1 MRLIQSLR
9 KCDKEHYPIPKT
21 VQQWMPIQRV
31 YPDGIFFYEG
41 RFSKT
46 FRFTDINYSIA
57 SKEDQMTMFL
67 QWCAVINALDVG
79 ASIKLTLYNR
89 RVNRNDYEASI
100 MMPLKDDPYDAY
112 RKEWN
117 EFILDQAISSSNNL
131 TQDKLLTISV
141 QKKNIEEARAY
152 FTRINAELQARFA
165 QLSSSLT
172 ALDVAER
179 LRIFHDFFRSGK
191 EEEFRFNLKQSARR
205 GHSPVDYIC
214 PDSIEMKKDHF
225 NVDGRYGQ
233 VLYLRDYA
241 NYIKDTMIQE
251 LCDLNRTM
259 LLTIDMIPIPTDEA
273 VKQTTMQLDKVE
285 ANVTRYNQRQQAN
298 SNFTGSIPHE
308 MEVQRREAKEFLS
321 DLTTRDQ
328 RMLLCCVTMVHM
340 ADSMDEM
347 KSDTESLLSIARKHL
362 CQLSVLHY
370 QQSDGLNTV
379 LPYGVRMIDALRTMT
394 TESTAVLMPFKT
406 QELFDTNG
414 VCYGHNIIS
423 KNLLVIN
430 RKNLLN
436 GNAFVFGVSG
446 SGKSFVTKEEIVC
459 RALNSEDEI
468 IIIDPE
474 QEYGRMVRAMGG
486 EVIIISATSPNHIN
500 AMDVSREYGDVENP
514 IILKSEFIMSLCE
527 MAVGTG
533 GLSAKEKSLIDRCIA
548 STYKNYV
555 KRGYTGNPPTLQNF
569 HSELLKQT
577 EPEAHEIALALEL
590 FTKGS
595 LNTFAQQTNVDVS
608 NRIVCYDI
616 HELGKQLKPLGMLV
630 VLDAIYNRVARN
642 KELKRNTWIYIDEI
656 YLLFQNDYS
665 ANFLFELWKRVR
677 KSGAFATGISQNLE
691 DMLQSHTARTMLGNS
706 EFLILLNQAA
716 SDRAELARLLSISD
730 TQLNYITNAGVGKG
744 LIRCSGNIVPFE
756 SQFPKDSQLYRL
768 MTTKLEETGSDNE
781 IKEDVPD
788 GKPKRRKY

>member
-1 MRLIQSLR
+1 MRLIQTLR
-9 KCDKEHYPIPKT
+9 KCDKEHYPIPKS
-21 VQQWMPIQRV
+21 VQQWMPVQSV
-31 YPDGIFFYEG
+31 YPDGVFFYGG

-46 FRFTDINYSIA
+46 FRFSDINYSIA
-57 SKEDQMTMFL
+57 SKDDQMTMFL

-89 RVNRNDYEASI
+89 RVNRNDYEKSI
-100 MMPLKDDPYDAY
+100 MMPLRGDPYDSY

-117 EFILDQAISSSNNL
+117 DFVVDQAVNSSNNI
-131 TQDKLLTISV
+131 TQDKLLTVSV
-141 QKKNIEEARAY
+141 QKKDIEEARAY
-152 FTRINAELQARFA
+152 FTRISAELQARFA
-165 QLSSSLT
+165 VLSSSLT
-172 ALDVAER
+172 ALDATER
-179 LRIFHDFFRSGK
+179 LRIFHDFFRAGR
-191 EEEFRFNLKQSARR
+191 EEEFHFDLKRSARR
-205 GHSPVDYIC
+205 GHAPVDYIC
-214 PDSIEMKKDHF
+214 PDSIEMERDHF
-225 NVDGRYGQ
+225 CIDGRWGR

-251 LCDLNRTM
+251 LTDLNRTM
-259 LLTIDMIPIPTDEA
+259 MLTIDMIPIPTDEA
-273 VKQTTMQLDKVE
+273 VKQTTLQLDKVE

-298 SNFTGSIPHE
+298 ANFTGALPHD
-308 MEVQRREAKEFLS
+308 MELQRKEAKEFLD

-328 RMLLCCVTMVHM
+328 RMLLCCVTLTHM
-340 ADSMDEM
+340 ADSREEM
-347 KSDTESLLSIARKHL
+347 ESDTESLLSVARKHL
-362 CQLSVLHY
+362 CQMSTLRY
-370 QQSDGLNTV
+370 QQADGLNTV

-406 QELFDTNG
+406 QELFDTAG

-436 GNAFVFGVSG
+436 GNGFVFGVSG
-446 SGKSFVTKEEIVC
+446 SGKSFITKEELINV
-459 RALNSEDEI
+459 ALNTSDEI
-468 IIIDPE
+468 LVVDPE
-474 QEYGRMVRAMGG
+474 QEYGRLVRALGG
-486 EVIIISATSPNHIN
+486 EVISISATSPNHIN

-514 IILKSEFIMSLCE
+514 IILKSEFILSLCE
-527 MAVGTG
+527 LAVGAG
-533 GLSAKEKSLIDRCIA
+533 SLSAKEKSLIDRCIA
-548 STYKNYV
+548 STYKAYV

-569 HSELLKQT
+569 HQELLKQT
-577 EPEAHEIALALEL
+577 EPEAREIALALEL

-595 LNTFAQQTNVDVS
+595 LNTFAQQTNVDTM

-630 VLDAIYNRVARN
+630 VLDAIYNRIARN

-677 KSGAFATGISQNLE
+677 KCGAFCTGISQNLE

-706 EFLILLNQAA
+706 EFLILLNQAT
-716 SDRAELARLLSISD
+716 SDRAELARLLNISD

-756 SQFPKDSQLYRL
+756 SQFPKESQLYRL
-768 MTTKLEETGSDNE
+768 MTTKLEETTDESEEESHGN
-781 IKEDVPD
+781 
-788 GKPKRRKY
+788 PKRRKY